1 MISYN
6 AKVKKSDRINDHT
19 WWIQLDFLI
28 QAEQTLQ
35 EQSDPGGHPGSR
47 KRPGDPDSED
57 TEDSEV
63 AKRNKVASNDF
74 QVSLWHVK
82 SYILL
87 S

>member
-1 MISYN
+1 M
-6 AKVKKSDRINDHT
+6 V
-19 WWIQLDFLI
+19 QLDFLI

-35 EQSDPGGHPGSR
+35 EQSDPGGHSGSR

-74 QVSLWHVK
+74 QVSHFTHLICK
-82 SYILL
+82 MYIKTKKLT
-87 S
+87 